1 MPFLILIPIALV
13 AGLVIGY
20 IISDSPPSDA
30 LWTIHISKG
39 SYTFEG
45 APIDQW
51 KKSSAIDLLSG
62 WNIDTGFIAKN
73 TESRIVFSESIPEDI
88 RQKLRN
94 VLN

>member
-13 AGLVIGY
+13 AGMVIGY
-20 IISDSPPSDA
+20 ILSDSPPSNA

-39 SYTFEG
+39 FCTFEG

-51 KKSSAIDLLSG
+51 KKSSVINQLSR
-62 WNIDTGFIAKN
+62 WDIETGFIAKN
-73 TESRIVFSESIPEDI
+73 AESRIVFSETIPEEV
-88 RQKLRN
+88 RQQLRN